1 LQEKELKRLQPDI
14 LQFIHTQL
22 QNSTPRMTVKV
33 MEETQ
38 VQRAN
43 TPEDRFKIMAEQN
56 PAVEKLRQGLQLE
69 ID

>member
-1 LQEKELKRLQPDI
+1 MQEKELKRLQPDI